1 MHSRTF
7 INPKWEKCIR
17 DEADI
22 RSGGFRIKARERERE
37 REKERRREERRRRG
51 DIIKLSL
58 CGD

>member
-37 REKERRREERRRRG
+37 RERKKEDAKREDEEE
-51 DIIKLSL
+51 I
-58 CGD
+58 